1 MNKFF
6 NQLRKIFLK
15 NKKIKIWY
23 HPLYLPELYSHSEI
37 RNVSI
42 KYKTIISFL
51 FKNKMIDPTKVIGP
65 RRVSFNKLG
74 LFHTPSY
81 LESTT
86 QSDFDFSSL
95 GLNLTLGEGESLREA
110 QRRVVSGTV
119 EGMYELAF
127 KNLYVAINISG
138 GLHHAEP
145 DKASGFCLYND
156 VGVAIKYLHKKKYF
170 GKILIIDLDFH
181 QGNGNLEGLKD
192 EADVFQFSIT
202 GTTWRNCSAY
212 SNVKEIILPKGVND
226 QIYLETLKK
235 NLLPYVDDIK
245 PDLICYICGNDVLGN
260 DPYGTFNLTLD
271 GLFKRDRIVFD
282 LAKNNNIPIQI
293 VLGGGYSPDAW
304 IGNCQFLT
312 YILDE
317 KKLKHLHFST
327 EDVDQFYTHF
337 LKKWQPEYHSTKNE
351 LSFDQND
358 IFPEINVSH
367 HVQKLFNYYTRGH
380 IEFQMNKLGIYHKLR
395 KKGHH
400 DLWIELFDRPGN
412 QNMIRLKSEINKNIY
427 TLIESVVEII
437 NYKIPMLED
446 KLRLLNVEWLLAQ
459 NPLEPFTLQRPQLP
473 GQDHPG
479 LGISDEILSIFV
491 EACNRFKLDGVIHCP
506 SHYHVAV
513 KAMKHFHYP
522 DPLDDAIFAT
532 VRLALDKYSLKD
544 ASLIMTQGQLI
555 DSNQQVISINNK
567 KLLYPVSQKLEDYF
581 NSDYYQN
588 TFNNKFSELN
598 NSFSIIKEK
607 LK

>member
-1 MNKFF
+1 MNKIFD
-6 NQLRKIFLK
+6 QLGKIFLK
-15 NKKIKIWY
+15 NQKIKIWY

-51 FKNKMIDPTKVIGP
+51 FKNKMINPANIIGP
-65 RRVSFNKLG
+65 RRVSFDKLG
-74 LFHTPSY
+74 LFHTQSY

-86 QSDFDFSSL
+86 QSDFDFCSL
-95 GLNLTLGEGESLREA
+95 GLDLTLGEGESLREA

-119 EGMYELAF
+119 EGLYELAF
-127 KNLYVAINISG
+127 KNLNIAINISG

-145 DKASGFCLYND
+145 AKASGFCLYND
-156 VGVAIKYLHKKKYF
+156 VGVAIKYLQKKKYL

-192 EADVFQFSIT
+192 ENNIFQFSLT
-202 GTTWRNCSAY
+202 GITWRNSFLY
-212 SNVKEIILPKGVND
+212 PNVKEIVLPEGVTD
-226 QIYLETLKK
+226 KVYLETLRGH
-235 NLLPYVDDIK
+235 LFQYVAHVK
-245 PDLICYICGNDVLGN
+245 PDLICYICGNDVLQN

-271 GLFKRDRIVFD
+271 GLFERDKIVFD
-282 LAKNNNIPIQI
+282 LAQNNHIPLQI
-293 VLGGGYSPDAW
+293 VLGGGYSPNAW

-317 KKLKHLHFST
+317 KKLNHLIYST
-327 EDVDQFYTHF
+327 EDVDQFYTHY
-337 LKKWQPEYHSTKNE
+337 LKKWQPEYSSNKNDLMFE
-351 LSFDQND
+351 QND
-358 IFPEINVSH
+358 IFPESNVSQ

-395 KKGHH
+395 QKGHH

-412 QNMIRLKSEINKNIY
+412 QNMIRLKSQVNKKIY

-437 NYKIPMLED
+437 NYKIPKPDE

-459 NPLEPFTLQRPQLP
+459 NPLEPFTPQRPQLP

-479 LGISDEILSIFV
+479 LGIADEILSIFI

-522 DPLDDAIFAT
+522 DPQDDAIFAAIKST
-532 VRLALDKYSLKD
+532 LDKYSLKD
-544 ASLIMTQGQLI
+544 ASLIMANGLLI
-555 DSNQQVISINNK
+555 DTNQQVISINHK
-567 KLLYPVSQKLEDYF
+567 KLIYPVSKKLEEYF
-581 NSDYYQN
+581 NNDYYQN
-588 TFNNKFSELN
+588 AFKNKFAEIN
-598 NSFSIIKEK
+598 NSFSVVKETIR
-607 LK
+607 

>member
-1 MNKFF
+1 
-6 NQLRKIFLK
+6 
-15 NKKIKIWY
+15 
-23 HPLYLPELYSHSEI
+23 
-37 RNVSI
+37 
-42 KYKTIISFL
+42 
-51 FKNKMIDPTKVIGP
+51 MINPARIIGP
-65 RRVSFNKLG
+65 RRVGFDKLG

-86 QSDFDFSSL
+86 QSDFDFCSL
-95 GLNLTLGEGESLREA
+95 GLDLTLGEGESLREA

-119 EGMYELAF
+119 EGFYDLAF
-127 KNLYVAINISG
+127 RNLSVAINISG
-138 GLHHAEP
+138 GFHHAEP

-156 VGVAIKYLHKKKYF
+156 VGVAIKYLRKKKYS

-192 EADVFQFSIT
+192 DAGVFQFCIT
-202 GTTWRNCSAY
+202 GVTWRNASAY

-226 QIYLETLKK
+226 HTYLETLRG
-235 NLLPYVDDIK
+235 NLFQYVVDVK
-245 PDLICYICGNDVLGN
+245 PDLICYICGNDVLEN
-260 DPYGTFNLTLD
+260 DPYGTFSLTLD
-271 GLFKRDRIVFD
+271 GLFKRDKIIYD
-282 LAKNNNIPIQI
+282 LACNNHLPLQI

-317 KKLKHLHFST
+317 QKLKHLNYST
-327 EDVDQFYTHF
+327 EDVDQFYTHY
-337 LKKWQPEYHSTKNE
+337 LKKWRPEYHFSKNN
-351 LSFDQND
+351 LAFDQND
-358 IFPEINVSH
+358 IFPEINLSL

-380 IEFQMNKLGIYHKLR
+380 IEFQMNKLGIYHKLK

-412 QNMIRLKSEINKNIY
+412 QNMIRLKSEVNQIIY
-427 TLIESVVEII
+427 TLIESVVEIV
-437 NYKIPMLED
+437 NYKIPWLDD
-446 KLRLLNVEWLLAQ
+446 KLKLLNVEWLLAQ

-513 KAMKHFHYP
+513 KAMRHFHYP
-522 DPLDDAIFAT
+522 DPQDDAIFAA
-532 VRLALDKYSLKD
+532 VRGALDKYSLKE
-544 ASLIMTQGQLI
+544 ASLIMAKGLLV
-555 DSNQQVISINNK
+555 DSKQQVISINHK
-567 KLLYPVSQKLEDYF
+567 KLIYPVSSKLENYFQSEDYQHSF
-581 NSDYYQN
+581 NSKFNEINN
-588 TFNNKFSELN
+588 TFSVV
-598 NSFSIIKEK
+598 KET
-607 LK
+607 LR